1 MHDGTLYHRLEPAS
15 RAFVDDV
22 TVRYRCTAQ
31 EVRELCEA
39 ARDLAMWGE
48 PDIAAWWS
56 AAEAAGR

>member
-31 EVRELCEA
+31 EVREPRELQ
-39 ARDLAMWGE
+39 
-48 PDIAAWWS
+48 
-56 AAEAAGR
+56 EAAGSARGLLCGARHRRVVVCR